1 MATVRQRTRRK
12 KIKVFEKKLRRE
24 RCVGTAEFATL
35 IIQIDPRQN
44 SKSYLDTL
52 IHEML
57 HLYNPQWS
65 ETRVSETANEMTRVI
80 WDANYRR
87 LKSQDICL

>member
-1 MATVRQRTRRK
+1 
-12 KIKVFEKKLRRE
+12 
-24 RCVGTAEFATL
+24 
-35 IIQIDPRQN
+35 
-44 SKSYLDTL
+44 
-52 IHEML
+52 ML

-87 LKSQDICL
+87 LKS